1 MVDPEILPA
10 LQLVRGQSIC
20 AVHLVEFLSAFVGG
34 PLRYKSGQC
43 FPDFVAVHS
52 VAALVRPAARS
63 IFDAAAGYDLGNNL
77 SELADAVV
85 LRRLANVEGL
95 IVNCT
100 LRRFEH
106 AEDGGHNVADVDN
119 RTPGRSVALDINAAR
134 GHGRSDEIV
143 QHQIQPEAW

>member
-20 AVHLVEFLSAFVGG
+20 AVHFVEFLSTFTRG
-34 PLRYKSGQC
+34 PLRNKSGQR

-52 VAALVRPAARS
+52 VAALVWPATWS
-63 IFDAAAGYDLGNNL
+63 VLDAAAGYDLGNNL
-77 SELADAVV
+77 SQFANAVV
-85 LRRLANVEGL
+85 FRSLAHVEGL
-95 IVNCT
+95 IVNGIPRC
-100 LRRFEH
+100 FEH
-106 AEDGGHNVADVDN
+106 AEHGGHNIADVDN

-143 QHQIQPEAW
+143 QQDRKSVV